1 MFHVV
6 VIDVK
11 VFYVEISVRYMFQF
25 FLRVCLVCRAANVL
39 YSEVFVIT
47 CFMLW

>member
-11 VFYVEISVRYMFQF
+11 VFYVEISVRYMFH